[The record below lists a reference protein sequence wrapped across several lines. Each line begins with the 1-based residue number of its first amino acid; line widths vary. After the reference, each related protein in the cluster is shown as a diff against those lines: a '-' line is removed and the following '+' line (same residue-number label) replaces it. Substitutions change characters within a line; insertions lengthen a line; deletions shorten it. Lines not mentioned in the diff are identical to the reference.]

1 MIIEKNYNDF
11 VVNEDDTLEVILK
24 KIDGNKNK
32 IVFVLNNERV
42 VLGSI
47 SDGDIR
53 RWMLK
58 NDTTNLNCVSSKIYN
73 KSFKFIYED
82 KLSDNNNIINSK
94 LSIAPVLNKES
105 QIVAIVRKT
114 PDYFSIGKFNINE
127 ESPTFII
134 AEIGNNHNGNIDFAK
149 KLVDEA
155 IKCGANCVK
164 FQMRNMKNLYGDKHN
179 KSENEDLGSQYVLG
193 LLEKFQLNNDDLKRV
208 FDYAHEKKIMPL
220 CTPWDFESVKI
231 LEDYGMEGFKVASA
245 DFTNHDLLFELSKT
259 RKPLICSTGMTSE
272 QEIIGSVDYLKSLG
286 SYYSLLHCNS
296 TYPANFKDININ
308 YMSRLANLGECIVG
322 YSGHERGYSIPIAAV
337 AKGARIIEKHFTLD
351 KNMEG
356 NDHIVSLLPEEFSS
370 MVRGIRETEQSLG
383 NGFTKTLSQGE
394 RMNRETLGKSLV
406 INCDLKKGNLIKK
419 NMIEVRS
426 PGIGLE
432 PYKKNLL
439 IGKQLTRNMKKYD
452 VFYPSDLDQELISEP
467 REYSLNRP
475 WGIPVRYHD
484 VNNLTKHSNPDL
496 VEFHLSYNDLELNP
510 SKYLNK
516 SYKFNYLV
524 HAPELF
530 ANDHILDLSSKSI
543 EYREKSIKHLWET
556 IKVTKNLKSYF
567 PNSDEKIRII
577 VNAGGASL
585 NSPVDDESKSE
596 MYSNIINSLSKIL
609 DPEIEIII
617 QTMPP
622 LPWHFGGQRFHNLF
636 INPDDIVSFC
646 KQHSYRICLDI
657 SHAILACNY
666 YDWDLE
672 RYIMKLSNY
681 TAHIHF
687 SDSYGVDGEGVQF
700 GEGELDLK
708 KIVECLNKYVPNVSF
723 IPEVWQGHKNFG
735 SGFWY
740 ALDKLESEKI

>member
-1 MIIEKNYNDF
+1 
-11 VVNEDDTLEVILK
+11 
-24 KIDGNKNK
+24 
-32 IVFVLNNERV
+32 
-42 VLGSI
+42 
-47 SDGDIR
+47 
-53 RWMLK
+53 
-58 NDTTNLNCVSSKIYN
+58 
-73 KSFKFIYED
+73 
-82 KLSDNNNIINSK
+82 
-94 LSIAPVLNKES
+94 
-105 QIVAIVRKT
+105 
-114 PDYFSIGKFNINE
+114 
-127 ESPTFII
+127 
-134 AEIGNNHNGNIDFAK
+134 
-149 KLVDEA
+149 
-155 IKCGANCVK
+155 
-164 FQMRNMKNLYGDKHN
+164 
-179 KSENEDLGSQYVLG
+179 
-193 LLEKFQLNNDDLKRV
+193 
-208 FDYAHEKKIMPL
+208 
-220 CTPWDFESVKI
+220 
-231 LEDYGMEGFKVASA
+231 
-245 DFTNHDLLFELSKT
+245 
-259 RKPLICSTGMTSE
+259 
-272 QEIIGSVDYLKSLG
+272 
-286 SYYSLLHCNS
+286 
-296 TYPANFKDININ
+296 
-308 YMSRLANLGECIVG
+308 
-322 YSGHERGYSIPIAAV
+322 
-337 AKGARIIEKHFTLD
+337 
-351 KNMEG
+351 
-356 NDHIVSLLPEEFSS
+356 
-370 MVRGIRETEQSLG
+370 
-383 NGFTKTLSQGE
+383 
-394 RMNRETLGKSLV
+394 MNRETLGKSLV
-406 INCDLKKGNLIKK
+406 INCDLKKGNLIRK

-484 VNNLTKHSNPDL
+484 INNLTMHSNPDL

-530 ANDHILDLSSKSI
+530 ANDHILDLSSKSTKYRQKSI
-543 EYREKSIKHLWET
+543 EYLRET

-567 PNSDEKIRII
+567 PNSDNKIRII

-585 NSPVDDESKSE
+585 NSPVNDQSKSE

-657 SHAILACNY
+657 SHAMLACNY
-666 YDWDLE
+666 YGWDLE

-708 KIVECLNKYVPNVSF
+708 KIVECLNKYIPNVSF